1 VSEVKTA
8 RTFSYASVRL
18 HFAST
23 AWIHPHFS
31 SQLLQLFNGCR
42 HYHFQFLLIVVILV
56 DLIGDLT
63 PLPLANLSERVNDII
78 FLVVGSLHLQRS
90 RCWHDFFFDKSFVW

>member
-56 DLIGDLT
+56 DLIGDR
-63 PLPLANLSERVNDII
+63 ERVNDII

>member
-31 SQLLQLFNGCR
+31 SQLLRLFNGCR

-56 DLIGDLT
+56 DLIGDR
-63 PLPLANLSERVNDII
+63 ERVNDII